1 MKQKHLL
8 RAVGDKDKFE
18 YKAAGSIHDDIIHN
32 IERKLSLLHQLW
44 LRFTNIDLVIF
55 ICVMK

>member
-44 LRFTNIDLVIF
+44 LA
-55 ICVMK
+55 CY